1 MIDMKMNGNQLVR
14 CQCSGDHQ
22 TLAAELGLAVQLMYS
37 LVSKRDP
44 EAARSLKWHIQA
56 VMADES
62 PVWQVDE
69 SVAGICLARE
79 VKRDG

>member
-1 MIDMKMNGNQLVR
+1 MIDMKMNDNQLVR
-14 CQCSGDHQ
+14 CRCSGNNQ
-22 TLAAELGLAVQLMYS
+22 TLAAELGLAVQMMYS
-37 LVSKRDP
+37 IVSKRDP

-69 SVAGICLARE
+69 RVEGICFARK